1 MGSWSRRDVARIF
14 VGGAI
19 GAPMIVSGLSQ
30 RDAAAQ
36 VPART
41 LVVAKNIDDIISL
54 DPAQTFE
61 FTGGEILANIYDRLV
76 QYDVEDPTRLQPSLA
91 TSWQVGADGKTIAFT
106 LREGA
111 VFASGNP
118 VRPEDVEFS
127 FRRVIR
133 LNKPPAFILAQ
144 LGWRPNN
151 VDQLVRK
158 TGPREVSVTI
168 TENFS
173 PAFVLNALGARPA
186 AIVDQVEA
194 MAHEQNGDLGNA
206 WLGQN
211 SAGSGAFRIARVRP
225 SESVTLAA
233 NPRHFR
239 GAPALDQVIL
249 RHVPEPGT
257 QRLLLERGD
266 IDIARDLGP
275 DEIASAAQR
284 AGLRVERFPQATI
297 HFFTVNLRHERLR
310 NPALWEAMR
319 WLVDYDGIADRLLRG
334 QMRVHQ
340 AFLPVGFPGA
350 LTDRPYRLDVAR
362 AREILARAGLQ
373 DGLSIDMD
381 VISAAPFMDVA
392 QSIQQTMAQANIR
405 LNLVPGT
412 SAQVITKYRAR
423 NHQMMLIYWN
433 PDFMD
438 AHSNAKA
445 FAYNTNNADDAPQST
460 TTWRNSWLIPEL
472 SQRTTA
478 ALTEPDAA
486 RRAELYQALQRDVQR
501 ESPIVIMFQ
510 AQAAVAMRQA
520 VANYR
525 QGATNDLI
533 LYRTVAKS

>member
-1 MGSWSRRDVARIF
+1 
-14 VGGAI
+14 
-19 GAPMIVSGLSQ
+19 MIVSGLSQ

>member
-1 MGSWSRRDVARIF
+1 MKTWSRRELARTA
-14 VGGAI
+14 AI
-19 GAPMIVSGLSQ
+19 AALGAPAILPHLAG
-30 RDAAAQ
+30 RRAEAQ

-61 FTGGEILANIYDRLV
+61 FTGGELVANIYDRLV

-91 TSWQVGADGKTIAFT
+91 ESWRVGPDGKTIIFT

-144 LGWRPNN
+144 MGWRPDN
-151 VDQLVRK
+151 VDQLIRK
-158 TGPREVSVTI
+158 TGPREVSVTY

-211 SAGSGAFRIARVRP
+211 SAGSGAFRLARLRA
-225 SESVTLAA
+225 SESVALAA

-239 GAPALDQVIL
+239 GAPALEQVIL
-249 RHVPEPGT
+249 RHVPEPGS

-275 DEIASAAQR
+275 DELAAVAQR
-284 AGLRVERFPQATI
+284 QGLKVERFPQATI
-297 HFFTVNLRHERLR
+297 HFFTLNLRHERLR

-373 DGLSIDMD
+373 DGIAVEMD
-381 VISAAPFMDVA
+381 VISGAPFMDIA

-405 LNLVPGT
+405 LTLVPGT

-438 AHSNAKA
+438 PHSNAKA

-472 SQRTTA
+472 SRRTVE
-478 ALTEPDAA
+478 ALTAPDAA
-486 RRAELYQALQRDVQR
+486 QRARLYEALQRDVQR

-510 AQAAVAMRQA
+510 AQAAAGMRE
-520 VANYR
+520 VVRGYR
-525 QGATNDLI
+525 QGPTNDLI
-533 LYRTVAKS
+533 LYRGVAKG